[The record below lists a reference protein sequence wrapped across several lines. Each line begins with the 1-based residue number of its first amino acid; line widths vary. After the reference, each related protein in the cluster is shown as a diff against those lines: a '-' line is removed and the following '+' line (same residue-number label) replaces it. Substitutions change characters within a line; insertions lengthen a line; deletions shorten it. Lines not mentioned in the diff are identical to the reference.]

1 MYQVKPLNISGDNI
15 YDVSNGQLI
24 NGGMRK
30 MKYLMNKTHEYHT
43 YTYIQIINNYYWY
56 ITSYVK
62 STKVHLKT
70 KYYYVCV
77 FVMFDKYNELY
88 STFFL

>member
-1 MYQVKPLNISGDNI
+1 MRVKINLHSLMISQNNRVMYQIKPLNISGDNI

-43 YTYIQIINNYYWY
+43 YTYIQIINNYY
-56 ITSYVK
+56 
-62 STKVHLKT
+62 
-70 KYYYVCV
+70 
-77 FVMFDKYNELY
+77 
-88 STFFL
+88 